1 MSAQPR
7 ENNDRPLG
15 PVDLRQVTRLW
26 FPLAASWALMA
37 IEMPLLAAVIGRL
50 PDERLHLAAYG
61 GIAFPIA
68 LVVEAPIIM
77 LLAASTAL
85 CHDWQSTRY
94 VRSFMRYAAV
104 ALTLL
109 HALVAFTPIYDWV
122 AQDLLAANPL
132 VAESGRLGLQILLP
146 WTAAIAYRRFM
157 QGLLIRA
164 SLSRAV
170 GIGTVVRL
178 AANASVLIG
187 LATLT
192 ELPGIAVGSWAISAG
207 VTVEAFYI
215 GYVVR
220 PTLARLRATAPGSK
234 PPLTASR
241 FAQFYVPLALT
252 PLVTLLL
259 QPLGSAAMNRLPN
272 PIDCLAVWPAVHGLV
287 FLTRSM
293 GFAYNEV
300 VVALAE
306 QPGSRRVLR
315 QFRNRLAL
323 GTTLVLLLFASTPL
337 ARHWFEGVND
347 LNPFLAALAGAATA
361 LAVPMPGLQAMQ
373 SYFTGLLVSAR
384 KTRGITE
391 AVLLFFLVAA
401 SSLAIC
407 VKLGSLR
414 DPGLLFA
421 VASFTLASVVQTLW
435 LAWRVRRAGLAGDA
449 VAATAS

>member
-1 MSAQPR
+1 MVCALMSAIKIEANSHSPSEVNLSR
-7 ENNDRPLG
+7 
-15 PVDLRQVTRLW
+15 VTRLW
-26 FPLAASWALMA
+26 LPLAASWALMA
-37 IEMPLLAAVIGRL
+37 IEMPLLAVVIGRL

-85 CHDWQSTRY
+85 CRDWRSTCY
-94 VRSFMRYAAV
+94 VRGFMRSAALL
-104 ALTLL
+104 LTVL
-109 HALVAFTPIYDWV
+109 HALIAFTPVYDWV
-122 AQDLLAANPL
+122 ALDLLAANPQ

-164 SLSRAV
+164 NRSRVV
-170 GIGTVVRL
+170 GLGTVVRL
-178 AANASVLIG
+178 VANATVLIG
-187 LATLT
+187 LAVFSD
-192 ELPGIAVGSWAISAG
+192 LPGIAVGSCAISAG
-207 VTVEAFYI
+207 GLVEAAYI
-215 GYVVR
+215 GWAVR
-220 PTLARLRATAPGSK
+220 PTLARLRVAEPDSG
-234 PPLTASR
+234 PHLNASR
-241 FAQFYVPLALT
+241 FAHFYVPLALT
-252 PLVTLLL
+252 PLITLLL

-306 QPGSRRVLR
+306 HPGARAVLR

-323 GTTLVLLLFASTPL
+323 GTTLALLVFASTPL
-337 ARHWFEGVND
+337 APAWFQGVND
-347 LNPFLAALAGAATA
+347 LSPFLAALAGAATA
-361 LAVPMPGLQAMQ
+361 IAVPMPGLQAMQ

-384 KTRGITE
+384 KTRGVTE
-391 AVLLFFLVAA
+391 AVILFFVMAA
-401 SSLAIC
+401 ALLAAC
-407 VKLGSLR
+407 VTYGQLK

-421 VASFTLASVVQTLW
+421 VSSFTLASLGQTVW
-435 LAWRVRRAGLAGDA
+435 LAWRVRREGA
-449 VAATAS
+449 